1 MSFLIC
7 NGSPRGDKSNSHVIS
22 KWIFEEGDKII
33 PLKSTRK
40 FPEYLKDLMTYEKI
54 VFIYPLYVDGMP
66 GIVKEFFEFIEDN
79 KNTVDNKDILFIVHC
94 GFPEAVHLRV
104 VERYHN
110 ILAGIYGL
118 KSVNTI
124 LSPGSEGI
132 RLMPDNMNK
141 KRKAGITHLADC
153 FRRGD
158 ILAKSIL
165 QQLAGD
171 ETITKKKRLQ
181 WKILSFLG
189 LTNTYWNSQL
199 KKNKAYSIRFDKPY
213 R

>member
-7 NGSPRGDKSNSHVIS
+7 NGSPRGLKSNSQVIS
-22 KWIFEEGDKII
+22 KWVFEEGDKII
-33 PLKSTRK
+33 TLKSIKK
-40 FPEYLKDLMTYEKI
+40 FPEYLIDLQTFEKI
-54 VFIYPLYVDGMP
+54 VFVYPLYVDGMP

-79 KNTVDNKDILFIVHC
+79 KNAVKNKDFLFIVHC

-104 VERYHN
+104 VERYHK
-110 ILAGIYGL
+110 ILIDLYGL
-118 KSVNTI
+118 KSAKTI

-141 KRKAGITHLADC
+141 KRKTGITYLADC

-158 ILAKSIL
+158 ALNESIL
-165 QQLAGD
+165 QQLAGN
-171 ETITKKKRLQ
+171 EIITKKQRTR
-181 WKILSFLG
+181 WKVLSFLG

-199 KKNKAYSIRFDKPY
+199 KKNKAFSKRFDKPY
-213 R
+213 